1 MNRTLWRRR
10 QEPLDHVELARL
22 LPVPGDPELSRGR
35 LTKLEEHLMSE
46 IQQHAERRAEQPDG
60 QQSGD
65 PSQSVPLLP
74 PMPPPPRRARRRV
87 ALIGAA
93 AAVAVLA
100 GVVGSAQLIGGRG
113 TGTGA
118 GGGGAADA
126 RVPAPVVQVVPGT
139 TQGLSRTVDRISLAA
154 GREKLSEP
162 GPGQFIYIKSQVSW
176 LSMEENADTN
186 EHRTWVQRLHP
197 REVWL
202 SPDGHKGWL
211 IETGNGNTSKEGIDL
226 DSDVEPYL
234 SAPSYNYLKTLPADP
249 DALLKRIY
257 KETAGHGN
265 SRDQEAFT
273 TIGDL
278 VREQLMTPELTSA
291 LYLAAAKIPGVVL
304 VDEAKDAV
312 GRSGIAIAR
321 VDEKL
326 GERTEWIFDKKT
338 FAYLGERT
346 VQIRDADGI
355 KAGTVTARTA
365 ITERAVVDEMK
376 LLPGTG
382 KV

>member
-1 MNRTLWRRR
+1 
-10 QEPLDHVELARL
+10 
-22 LPVPGDPELSRGR
+22 VPQLRWLCWPEWW
-35 LTKLEEHLMSE
+35 
-46 IQQHAERRAEQPDG
+46 
-60 QQSGD
+60 
-65 PSQSVPLLP
+65 
-74 PMPPPPRRARRRV
+74 
-87 ALIGAA
+87 
-93 AAVAVLA
+93 
-100 GVVGSAQLIGGRG
+100 LIGGQG
-113 TGTGA
+113 SGA
-118 GGGGAADA
+118 DGSGAVEAQ
-126 RVPAPVVQVVPGT
+126 VPAPVVQVLPGT

-154 GREKLSEP
+154 GREKLPEP

-176 LSMEENADTN
+176 LSMEENVDTN
-186 EHRTWVQRLHP
+186 KHRTWVQKLHP

-202 SPDGHKGWL
+202 SPDGRRGWL
-211 IETGNGNTSKEGIDL
+211 IETGNGNTSKEGMDL
-226 DSDVEPYL
+226 DSDVAPHL
-234 SAPSYNYLKTLPADP
+234 SAPSYKYLTTLPADP
-249 DALLKRIY
+249 DVLLKRIY
-257 KETAGHGN
+257 KETAGQGN
-265 SRDQEAFT
+265 SRDQEVFT

-291 LYLAAAKIPGVVL
+291 LYRAAAKIPGVVL

-326 GERTEWIFDKKT
+326 RERTEWIFDKKS

-346 VQIRDADGI
+346 VQIRDAEGI

-376 LLPGTG
+376 LRPGTG